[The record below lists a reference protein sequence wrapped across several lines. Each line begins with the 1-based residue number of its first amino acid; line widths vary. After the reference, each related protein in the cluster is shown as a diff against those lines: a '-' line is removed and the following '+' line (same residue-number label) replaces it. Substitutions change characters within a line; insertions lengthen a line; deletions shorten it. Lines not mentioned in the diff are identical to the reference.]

1 MCVYRD
7 VISTGVDVRRV
18 REMEEQLQK
27 LVERAEPKPKLL
39 ICVSGNTSKVKTSFV
54 PPLEFPASHRYEIA
68 LTSLETYYSFPNIN
82 TSNNHVK
89 ISFDAGESWLDVRI
103 PVGCY
108 EIMAINTELQRF
120 IMQKTGDK
128 KAEKRIIL
136 SPNPNTLRCVLE
148 VLDAKCRVDFDDDDS
163 LCTVLG
169 FDRKVYTVGRHESEH
184 IVNILSVNSILV
196 HCDVIESSRLNGI
209 EAPVI
214 YTFFPDASPGDKI
227 VSTPRHLIYIPLTL
241 NVITR
246 MTCWVTDQNGSELDL
261 QGEELTLTFH
271 VKAC

>member
-1 MCVYRD
+1 
-7 VISTGVDVRRV
+7 
-18 REMEEQLQK
+18 MEEQLRK
-27 LVERAEPKPKLL
+27 LVENAEPKPKSL
-39 ICVSGNTSKVKTSFV
+39 ICVSGNSSKLKTSFI
-54 PPLEFPASHRYEIA
+54 PPLDFPPSHRYEMA
-68 LTSLETYYSFPNIN
+68 LIRLETYYSFPNIT

-89 ISFDAGESWLDVRI
+89 ISFDEGKTWLDVYI

-108 EIMAINTELQRF
+108 EIKAINTELQRF

-128 KAEKRIIL
+128 KAEKRIVL

-148 VLDAKCRVDFDDDDS
+148 VLDVKCQVDFDS

-169 FDRKVYTVGRHESEH
+169 FDRKVYKVGRHESEH

-209 EAPVI
+209 EASII
-214 YTFFPDASPGDKI
+214 YGFFPDGSPGDKI
-227 VSTPRHLIYIPLTL
+227 ISIPRHLIYIPLTL
-241 NVITR
+241 NIISR
-246 MTCWVTDQNGSELDL
+246 MTCWVTDQNGEELDL

-271 VKAC
+271 IKAC

>member
-1 MCVYRD
+1 MQTCNQYQ
-7 VISTGVDVRRV
+7 SRRWIGKT
-18 REMEEQLQK
+18 MEEQLRK
-27 LVERAEPKPKLL
+27 LVEHAAPKPKSL

-54 PPLEFPASHRYEIA
+54 PPLEFPNSYRYEIA

-89 ISFDAGESWLDVRI
+89 ISFDEGTSWLEIRI

-108 EIMAINTELQRF
+108 EITAINNELQRF

-128 KAEKRIIL
+128 EAEKRIVL
-136 SPNPNTLRCVLE
+136 VPNPNTLRCVLE
-148 VLDAKCRVDFDDDDS
+148 VLHAKCQVDFNVDDS
-163 LCTVLG
+163 LRTVLG
-169 FDRKVYTVGRHESEH
+169 FGEKVYKVGRHESEH

-214 YTFFPDASPGDKI
+214 YTFFPNAAPGDKI
-227 VSTPRHLIYIPLTL
+227 ISIPRHLIYIPLTL

-246 MTCWVTDQNGSELDL
+246 MTCWVTDQNGKELDL

>member
-1 MCVYRD
+1 M
-7 VISTGVDVRRV
+7 
-18 REMEEQLQK
+18 MEEQLRK
-27 LVERAEPKPKLL
+27 LVDYAEPKPKSL
-39 ICVSGNTSKVKTSFV
+39 ICVSGSTSRLKTTFI
-54 PPLEFPASHRYEIA
+54 PPLEFPSANRYEIA

-82 TSNNHVK
+82 TSNNYIK
-89 ISFDAGESWLDVRI
+89 ISFDAGTSWLDIHI

-108 EIMAINTELQRF
+108 EITAINNELQRY

-128 KAEKRIIL
+128 KPEKRIIL
-136 SPNPNTLRCVLE
+136 TTNSNTLRCVLE
-148 VLDAKCRVDFDDDDS
+148 ILNANCQVDFNVGNAS

-169 FDRKVYTVGRHESEH
+169 FDRKVYGVGRHDSEH

-209 EAPVI
+209 EAPII

-227 VSTPRHLIYIPLTL
+227 VSVPRHLIYIPLTM
-241 NVITR
+241 NIISC
-246 MTCWVTDQNGSELDL
+246 MTCWVTDQNGSDLDL

-271 VKAC
+271 IKAC

>member
-1 MCVYRD
+1 
-7 VISTGVDVRRV
+7 
-18 REMEEQLQK
+18 MEEHLRK
-27 LVERAEPKPKLL
+27 LVEHAEPKPKSL
-39 ICVSGNTSKVKTSFV
+39 ICVSGNSSKLKTSFI
-54 PPLEFPASHRYEIA
+54 PPLEFPPSYRYEMA
-68 LTSLETYYSFPNIN
+68 LISLETYYSFPNIN
-82 TSNNHVK
+82 TLNNHVK
-89 ISFDAGESWLDVRI
+89 ISVDEGKTWLDVYI

-108 EIMAINTELQRF
+108 EIKAINIELQRF
-120 IMQKTGDK
+120 IMQQTGDK

-136 SPNPNTLRCVLE
+136 SPNPNTLRCMLE
-148 VLDAKCRVDFDDDDS
+148 VLDVKCQVDFNVDNS

-169 FDRKVYTVGRHESEH
+169 FDRKVYKVGRHESEH

-227 VSTPRHLIYIPLTL
+227 ISIPRHLIYIPLTL
-241 NVITR
+241 NIISH
-246 MTCWVTDQNGSELDL
+246 MTCFVTDQNGKELDL

-271 VKAC
+271 LKAC